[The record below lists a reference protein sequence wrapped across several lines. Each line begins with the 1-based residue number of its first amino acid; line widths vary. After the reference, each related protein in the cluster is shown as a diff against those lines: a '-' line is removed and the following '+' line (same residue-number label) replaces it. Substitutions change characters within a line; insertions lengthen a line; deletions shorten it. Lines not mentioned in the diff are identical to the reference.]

1 MCYWIKR
8 FKEKRLLK
16 KIRVLQSA
24 RLSGQVPDVKIQT
37 EIKYL
42 QALAQLYGKCFG
54 SKHYPYAL
62 EMQENTHRN
71 AAYIGAF
78 ESEHWLGQEL
88 IKHGRARLEWQNAQV
103 IANEDNQKKLDDLF
117 AQGYL
122 YLEKAS
128 VHVVEA
134 LRLMGLCHIHA
145 WGKPLDRKKGFALI
159 VDSINRED
167 SWDKLPEI
175 FAKIGLNKPEFL
187 KELIKYRTTGGQE

>member
-16 KIRVLQSA
+16 KIRVLKA
-24 RLSGQVPDVKIQT
+24 ERLSAQVPDIKIQM

-42 QALAQLYGKCFG
+42 QALALLYRKCFG
-54 SKHYPYAL
+54 LKHYPYAL
-62 EMQENTHRN
+62 EMQENAYRN
-71 AAYIGAF
+71 AAEIGDF
-78 ESEHWLGQEL
+78 KSEYWLGQEL
-88 IKHGRARLEWQNAQV
+88 IKHGRARLEWQQAQV
-103 IANEDNQKKLDDLF
+103 ISNDDNLRKINELF
-117 AQGYL
+117 TQAYI

-128 VHVVEA
+128 LHEVEA

-145 WGKPLDRKKGFALI
+145 WGKPLDSKKGFAFI

-175 FAKIGLNKPEFL
+175 FSKIGLNKPEFL
-187 KELIKYRTTGGQE
+187 KELIKFRTNGGQE

>member
-1 MCYWIKR
+1 MCYWIKS

-16 KIRVLQSA
+16 KIRVLQAA
-24 RLSGQVPDVKIQT
+24 RLSAQVPDIKIQH

-62 EMQENTHRN
+62 EMQENAHRN
-71 AAYIGAF
+71 AAAIGSCA
-78 ESEHWLGQEL
+78 SEYWLGQAL
-88 IKHGRARLEWQNAQV
+88 LKHGRARLEWQHAQV
-103 IANEDNQKKLDDLF
+103 IANDDNLKKIEELF
-117 AQGYL
+117 THAYI

-128 VHVVEA
+128 LHQVEA

-145 WGKPLDRKKGFALI
+145 WGQPLDSKKGFALI
-159 VDSINRED
+159 VESINRED

-175 FAKIGLNKPEFL
+175 FSKIGLNKPEFL
-187 KELIKYRTTGGQE
+187 KELIKFRTKGD